1 MAEANAPSTT
11 VLSRAIFALLEGKA
25 PGKSA
30 SRRLMQAAFLAY
42 LAQLQATGEDVTVA
56 SLCTRMNAPRHLVTR
71 LLKSLIDTGLVTRAG
86 TAKASRLYVLSV
98 PIDADL
104 EDHLGRIAAGSDAA
118 Q

>member
-25 PGKSA
+25 AGRSA

-42 LAQLQATGEDVTVA
+42 LAQLQATGEELTVA
-56 SLCTRMNAPRHLVTR
+56 SLCSRLNAPRHLVTR
-71 LLKSLIDTGLVTRAG
+71 LLQSLIDIGLVARAG
-86 TAKASRLYVLSV
+86 TAKAGRLYALSV
-98 PIDADL
+98 PIDAAF
-104 EDHLGRIAAGSDAA
+104 EDQLGRIAAGSDAA